1 MYEFFLSLKNE
12 IGFYYNLLKLFFY
25 FLTGAIVL
33 YILRNIFR
41 LLTFF
46 FSKFDKQVITKNLI
60 LLLQFLVF
68 IIVAT
73 IVGWII
79 ISILF

>member
-25 FLTGAIVL
+25 FLTGAIAL

-41 LLTFF
+41 LLL
-46 FSKFDKQVITKNLI
+46 FSKFDKVITKNLI